1 MTRHADLR
9 LAPELVARLAHRA
22 VTLAKVHAIGLQPLC
37 EGNGIVDDER
47 HVARG
52 ADGLQRL
59 GQPRGLVPVNA
70 FDPELERRHGS
81 RRKRP
86 LEPPREIPADV
97 ERRDQVE
104 LARGALRGVYV
115 YMIAHDSSL
124 PAPVRIG
131 CSGWMYKHWRG
142 LFYPERLA
150 VKRWFAFYAEAFDTV
165 EINNSFYHLP
175 PPKTF
180 EGWLRQAPPGF
191 CYAVKANRFLTQAKK
206 LKDCEEPIA
215 RQMASFYALR
225 PKLGPILYQLPT
237 RFALNLERLESFL
250 KLLPHD
256 VTNVFEFREPSWYA
270 DAVFALLDRYGASLC
285 AHDMPG
291 SKSPRL
297 AVGPVAYLRFHGGL
311 GKYYGRYTDKALLE
325 WTDWIAGES
334 RAGRAV
340 WAYFNNDPEAHAIH
354 DAQTLRAMVRQA
366 GVGRMTAAREL
377 ETSA

>member
-1 MTRHADLR
+1 
-9 LAPELVARLAHRA
+9 
-22 VTLAKVHAIGLQPLC
+22 
-37 EGNGIVDDER
+37 
-47 HVARG
+47 
-52 ADGLQRL
+52 
-59 GQPRGLVPVNA
+59 
-70 FDPELERRHGS
+70 
-81 RRKRP
+81 
-86 LEPPREIPADV
+86 
-97 ERRDQVE
+97 
-104 LARGALRGVYV
+104 
-115 YMIAHDSSL
+115 
-124 PAPVRIG
+124 
-131 CSGWMYKHWRG
+131 
-142 LFYPERLA
+142 
-150 VKRWFAFYAEAFDTV
+150 
-165 EINNSFYHLP
+165 
-175 PPKTF
+175 
-180 EGWLRQAPPGF
+180 
-191 CYAVKANRFLTQAKK
+191 
-206 LKDCEEPIA
+206 
-215 RQMASFYALR
+215 MASFYALR

-285 AHDMPG
+285 AHDMAG